1 MTRDNLKLPGSEKRE
16 RLRKKSQGYNQV
28 NGTKDQVQGGK
39 YQWVTSSC
47 PGELESEFV
56 FKVVHM
62 EYEREFSFT
71 KGWNMLR
78 GGMAI

>member
-1 MTRDNLKLPGSEKRE
+1 MTRDNLKLPESEKPE
-16 RLRKKSQGYNQV
+16 RLRKKSQCYNQV

-47 PGELESEFV
+47 SGELESEFV
-56 FKVVHM
+56 FKVVDM

-71 KGWNMLR
+71 KGLEYAQ
-78 GGMAI
+78 G